1 MDQLTSLQNK
11 ILNYIE
17 RNTYIDRASA
27 FRLFSTSSDY
37 SIDQL
42 LENEYIQKLHSD
54 NPDEL
59 DWFVLSAK
67 GHAYLNELNL
77 NTEAE
82 RKNKRKETLR
92 YWIPIGLDTVLSVT
106 AIIISIIAL
115 LKQ

>member
-1 MDQLTSLQNK
+1 MEQITSKQNE
-11 ILNYIE
+11 ILSYIE
-17 RNTYIDRASA
+17 KNTYINRATA
-27 FRLFSTSSDY
+27 FRLFSTTSDY

-42 LENEYIQKLHSD
+42 LENGYVKKLRSD

-59 DWFVLSAK
+59 DWFVLSDK
-67 GHAYLNELNL
+67 GHAYLDELNL
-77 NTEAE
+77 NTETE

-92 YWIPIGLDTVLSVT
+92 YWIPIGLDTVLSVA